1 MRPYFSKKNNGFWL
15 ELSCTGYLV
24 KVPLQFMIHFPNEGL
39 DDPE

>member
-1 MRPYFSKKNNGFWL
+1 MRQYFSKKNNGFWL
-15 ELSCTGYLV
+15 ELSCTGCLV